1 MSSQPEPVREPV
13 MNTKTY
19 YTTPPVIDVSTSG
32 PTIEIPENRIL
43 GNTNLPDEAQPG
55 LEGTSRRPAW
65 QGGCLGGTFR
75 SRRWSALGWDS
86 EVPGCLTPSSVYP
99 HHRPSGALPSF

>member
-55 LEGTSRRPAW
+55 LEGTSRRP
-65 QGGCLGGTFR
+65 GKEV
-75 SRRWSALGWDS
+75 AL
-86 EVPGCLTPSSVYP
+86 EE
-99 HHRPSGALPSF
+99 PSGVGGGVPLDGIRRFRDV